1 MKTESF
7 KNRKVNTG
15 KLLEYGFVLDAGV
28 YVYKVP
34 LVGGQMEL
42 TVEVSHDGEVATTVE
57 DAAFGEEY
65 VLHLVPHA
73 EGAFVGQVRTEYG
86 DILDDIAKKC
96 FDLHIFREDQS
107 RALIRHVEETYGD
120 KLEFLWE
127 KLPMAA
133 VWRRKDNRKWYA
145 TVMVLK
151 ASKLLPDGDGMIEVM
166 DLRIDPKDVDSTVDG
181 RRFFPGYHMN
191 KRHWYTVILNGS
203 VPTEELFLRIAES
216 YRLAKK

>member
-34 LVGGQMEL
+34 LVGGQMKL
-42 TVEVSHDGEVATTVE
+42 TVDVSPDGEVATTVE

-96 FDLHIFREDQS
+96 FDQQ
-107 RALIRHVEETYGD
+107 
-120 KLEFLWE
+120 
-127 KLPMAA
+127 
-133 VWRRKDNRKWYA
+133 
-145 TVMVLK
+145 
-151 ASKLLPDGDGMIEVM
+151 
-166 DLRIDPKDVDSTVDG
+166 
-181 RRFFPGYHMN
+181 
-191 KRHWYTVILNGS
+191 
-203 VPTEELFLRIAES
+203 
-216 YRLAKK
+216 